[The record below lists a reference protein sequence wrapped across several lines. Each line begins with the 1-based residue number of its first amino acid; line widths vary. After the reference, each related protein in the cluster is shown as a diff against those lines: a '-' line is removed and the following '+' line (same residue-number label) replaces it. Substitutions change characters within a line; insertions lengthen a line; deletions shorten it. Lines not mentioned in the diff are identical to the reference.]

1 MPLYVISYDLRK
13 QRNYDSLLK
22 TLRDAGA
29 VRMLASLWLANLT
42 GDAAQV
48 RDVLRLHMDAD
59 DGLGLIELKAGSD
72 WATYKVQPGAKEWLQ
87 RNVKP

>member
-29 VRMLASLWLANLT
+29 VRMLASLWLANLAV
-42 GDAAQV
+42 DACGSGA
-48 RDVLRLHMDAD
+48 RRPAPAYGRRRRPRLD
-59 DGLGLIELKAGSD
+59 
-72 WATYKVQPGAKEWLQ
+72 
-87 RNVKP
+87 